1 MNEKKVS
8 ILVAIYN
15 VEKYIGKC
23 IESIIN
29 QDYNNIEIILVDD
42 NSQDNSGKIC
52 DDYSK
57 KDSRIKVIHHK
68 QNTKLPGVRNTG
80 LNNATGDY
88 IVFVDGDDWLAE
100 DYVTYMLRI
109 IKQSG
114 SDVAF
119 NLVNFTTRD
128 MQQRDYKKIET
139 WSSEKALE
147 EFLYPHLTIGA
158 WNKMFK
164 REVIEENNLRFID
177 GLYTAEGY
185 RFVSDVI
192 QRVKHVGVGS
202 RKVYY
207 YRLNNTQSATT
218 KYDVRQSLGAI
229 DVAKSIERDLKIK
242 TPGVIKAIKQ
252 HIWLNYFWNIR
263 QIIALKK
270 QEELKESYQESIR
283 YVRENCKAIVK
294 DEKRKNKKIKYF
306 LSGNFPTI
314 MAHLK
319 NMQMD
324 FKLKIDLIR
333 FRGEKNE

>member
-29 QDYNNIEIILVDD
+29 QDYSNIEIILVDD

-52 DDYSK
+52 DEFSN
-57 KDSRIKVIHHK
+57 KDSRIRVIHHK

-100 DYVTYMLRI
+100 DYVSYMLKVI
-109 IKQSG
+109 EQSG

-119 NLVNFTTRD
+119 NLINFTTRD
-128 MQQRDYKKIET
+128 MQQGDNKEIEV
-139 WSSEKALE
+139 WSAEKALE

-164 REVIEENNLRFID
+164 REVIEENKLRFID

-192 QRVKHVGVGS
+192 QRVSSIGVGC

-207 YRLNNTQSATT
+207 YRLNNSQSATT
-218 KYDVRQSLGAI
+218 KYDVKQSLGAI

-242 TPGVIKAIKQ
+242 TPGVINAIKQ

-270 QEELKESYQESIR
+270 QNELKESYKESVR
-283 YVRENCKAIVK
+283 YVKENYKNIVE
-294 DEKRKNKKIKYF
+294 DEKRRDKKIKYF
-306 LSGNFPTI
+306 LSGSHPII
-314 MAHLK
+314 MARLK

-324 FKLKIDLIR
+324 FKLKIDLMR
-333 FRGEKNE
+333 FRSEKND